1 MTEVSVIPADPDG
14 LDFRFRVGTSI
25 LTEFAVSHTPADVLR
40 ELVQNEYDAGGTELT
55 VEFGPDALVVRGNGK
70 TIDKAGWDRLGVMLG
85 HGLVAGAAER
95 VEPKANGI
103 GSKNF
108 GLRSLF
114 LLGDRIHV
122 MSGGRRTILDRTSG
136 ALAEPL
142 AEPGS
147 RGRRGVTIAVPYRQA
162 DDGPLRAFDL
172 GREGEALTTIAAE
185 LAPTLI
191 KLARPGPGKNLRAVV
206 LRSAR
211 LGHELRWRQSARADK
226 AIPGLIRRAAR
237 LDHSGSHLEGVP
249 EAIMEAE
256 YQQVVTPPA
265 GLRRPDV
272 PGCFRVPAGRIRL
285 AVSVR
290 VRRSHLDLA
299 VPGIFYYPIGATRSR
314 TGFGFSISAPF
325 EMTEDRSQ
333 LVDPQNSDWNAWLIR
348 KSAALAVRL
357 LPGSLFTAFGP
368 DAFLALDPRTAAS
381 STVPDLTAE
390 VDRLLR
396 TERCWPT
403 QARAGRNG
411 RILPAPAASLTV
423 PTSPTL
429 SAFTASTLPPADLL
443 HAGLAVRADMQAMA
457 VALGAKA
464 FTAGSLVRLRCAGAS
479 AQNLATR
486 LGDTEASRCF
496 TEFPGALRDLAIQ
509 QRFAA
514 ALDGCRPELSDENR
528 KDLRTS
534 ATTMTRAGTLSSPD
548 ALWVADEALAAAV
561 PAEQALHPGLAGSRV
576 LAGLCRRFNFSGWA
590 ADTASRITD
599 GTASQQERD
608 ALARYIRGRPTLS
621 QKAWAALRRSPVIPD
636 HRGEWTAPADMV
648 SRSASGAALLEPA
661 LHLPA
666 RADEANESLRPLRFR
681 RAVRGSDLVALAR
694 LVEQGTVPPAVM
706 SRAVGR
712 LQRLLTPAV
721 LTQLKGLRFLEAGP
735 GTVTAPADAYLRSDR
750 IAAILGEGA
759 PYASGIPASLLRRLG
774 CRTEPRADDIVAALA
789 KLRDEGRGP
798 SRPDLIY
805 PALVAA
811 LRADHR
817 PAGQLRDQPVI
828 WTGDRWEAPG
838 DCLTGADN
846 RGALLDAVTV
856 LPETLRDVWVFLG
869 AAQRPAEDHWR
880 RLLIRVGELYGGQ
893 RQVPQRAADALRRAY
908 RQLGKLPERL
918 SPSTPCLLD
927 DHRRLH
933 SPGEAAAGTYLINDD
948 PALASAA
955 QAQGVP
961 VAFADTSDPRV
972 NAFLRAAG
980 TQPLSAS
987 AALAGTTYGPDA
999 RPDDTLR
1006 TGAVLARLHAPVF
1019 GSAVAA
1025 LASAVC
1031 GPGRSCTAVSLTARL
1046 AQITQITIV
1055 DGITRAYHLAGHD
1068 VTVAAD
1074 YDLAENQI
1082 ILDQV
1087 ASSHEVRRLAAGAIA
1102 VLVGAGPLGEQ
1113 VLGDGVYFLLRCRS
1127 AREMQRELQRRKV
1140 AWQPAALPDADTD
1153 DEDDDE
1159 DMASLAGA
1167 LSRNLVREA
1176 MSGPAG
1182 STSRTQPPPAPSPSR
1197 PARPPLPDLGLVRPR
1212 PATGIGMPQPP
1223 SHAGPGGGGYGAWSP
1238 RSPREAEDDRALG
1251 RRGEEIVLAIER
1263 ERVSRLGL
1271 PADRVTWT
1279 ADAIPSADHDIASVD
1294 DDDGSELWIEV
1305 KSTTGRD
1312 GQFSWTAAEFRL
1324 AIQARGRYILYR
1336 VFEADTTTPSWSR
1349 IRDPIGAFEAGE
1361 LRLDI
1366 DRLTGDTGPLAQPPA
1381 TQPDADGTKQ
1391 PMEARK

>member
-1 MTEVSVIPADPDG
+1 MSAWSGIIVADPTWTGYDVTEVSVIPADPG
-14 LDFRFRVGTSI
+14 SLDFRFRVGTSI
-25 LTEFAVSHTPADVLR
+25 LTEFAVSHTPADALR

-55 VEFGPDALVVRGNGK
+55 VEFGPEALVVSGNGK

-85 HGLVAGAAER
+85 HGLVAGAAGR

-114 LLGDRIHV
+114 LFGDRIHV

-142 AEPGS
+142 ADPGS

-162 DDGPLRAFDL
+162 DDGPLRAFDQ
-172 GREGEALTTIAAE
+172 GHEAEALTTIAAE

-191 KLARPGPGKNLRAVV
+191 KLAHSGLGKNLRAVV

-226 AIPGLIRRAAR
+226 AVPGLIRRAAR
-237 LDHSGSHLEGVP
+237 LHHSGPHLEGVP
-249 EAIMEAE
+249 EAIAEAE
-256 YQQVVTPPA
+256 YQQVVAPPT
-265 GLRRPDV
+265 GLRRPNV
-272 PGCFRVPAGRIRL
+272 PGYFRVRAGRIRL

-290 VRRSHLDLA
+290 VRRGHLDLS

-314 TGFGFSISAPF
+314 TGFAFSISAPF

-333 LVDPQNSDWNAWLIR
+333 LIDPQNSDWNAWLIQE
-348 KSAALAVRL
+348 SAALAVRL
-357 LPGSLFTAFGP
+357 LPSRLFTGFGP
-368 DAFLALDPRTAAS
+368 DAFLALDPRAATS

-390 VDRLLR
+390 IDRLLR
-396 TERCWPT
+396 TEPCWPT
-403 QARAGRNG
+403 QATTGRNG
-411 RILPAPAASLTV
+411 RIMSGPAASLTV
-423 PTSPTL
+423 PASPAL
-429 SAFTASTLPPADLL
+429 SDFAVSTLPAADLL
-443 HAGLAVRADMQAMA
+443 HARLTARADTQAMA

-464 FTAGSLVRLRCAGAS
+464 FTAGSLVRFRCAGKS
-479 AQNLATR
+479 MQTLATR
-486 LGDTEASRCF
+486 LGDTEESRYY
-496 TEFPGALRDLAIQ
+496 TEFPADLEDLVTQ

-514 ALDGCRPELSDENR
+514 ALDGCRPELSDKNR

-534 ATTMTRAGTLSSPD
+534 TTTMTRAGTLSSPD
-548 ALWVADEALAAAV
+548 ALWVADEAMAAAV
-561 PAEQALHPGLAGSRV
+561 PAEQTLHPGLADSRV
-576 LAGLCRRFNFSGWA
+576 LVGLCRRFNFSGWA
-590 ADTASRITD
+590 TDTASRITD

-608 ALARYIRGRPTLS
+608 ALARYIRGRPALS
-621 QKAWAALRRSPVIPD
+621 QKAWAALRCSPVITD

-648 SRSASGAALLEPA
+648 SRSASGAVLLEPA

-681 RAVRGSDLVALAR
+681 QAVRGSDLVALAR
-694 LVEQGTVPPAVM
+694 LVEQGAVPPAVM
-706 SRAVGR
+706 SKAVAR
-712 LQRLLTPAV
+712 LQRLLIPAV
-721 LTQLKGLRFLEAGP
+721 LTQLRSIRFLETGP

-750 IAAILGEGA
+750 IAVILGEGA
-759 PYASGIPASLLRRLG
+759 PYASGIPATLLERLG

-789 KLRDEGRGP
+789 KLREEDRGP
-798 SRPDLIY
+798 NRPDLVY

-811 LRADHR
+811 LRAEHR

-846 RGALLDAVTV
+846 RGTLLDAVTV
-856 LPETLRDVWVFLG
+856 LPETLRDAWIFLG

-880 RLLIRVGELYGGQ
+880 RLLIRVGELYGEQ

-908 RQLGKLPERL
+908 RHLGKLPERL
-918 SPSTPCLLD
+918 SLDTPCLLD

-933 SPGEAAAGTYLINDD
+933 SPGQAAARTYLINDD
-948 PALASAA
+948 PALAAAA
-955 QAQGVP
+955 QAKGVP
-961 VAFADTSDPRV
+961 VSFADTSDPRV
-972 NAFLRAAG
+972 NAFLQAAG
-980 TQPLSAS
+980 TQPLSAA
-987 AALAGTTYGPDA
+987 AALAGTTYGLDA

-1006 TGAVLARLHAPVF
+1006 THAVLARLHAPAF

-1025 LASAVC
+1025 FASAVC
-1031 GPGRSCTAVSLTARL
+1031 GPGRSRTAASLTARL
-1046 AQITQITIV
+1046 AQIAHITIV
-1055 DGITRAYHLAGHD
+1055 DGITRTYRLAGHE

-1074 YDLAENQI
+1074 YDLVEDQI
-1082 ILDQV
+1082 VLDQV
-1087 ASSHEVRRLAAGAIA
+1087 TSSHEVRRLAASA
-1102 VLVGAGPLGEQ
+1102 VAVMADAGPLGEQ

-1140 AWQPAALPDADTD
+1140 AWQPATLLDTDTD

-1159 DMASLAGA
+1159 DVASLAGT
-1167 LSRNLVREA
+1167 LSRNLVRDA

-1182 STSRTQPPPAPSPSR
+1182 STSRIQPQPTPSPPR
-1197 PARPPLPDLGLVRPR
+1197 PARPPLPDLGLVHPR
-1212 PATGIGMPQPP
+1212 TAAGTGMPQPS
-1223 SHAGPGGGGYGAWSP
+1223 SHARSGGGGYGTWSP
-1238 RSPREAEDDRALG
+1238 RSPQEAEDDRVLG
-1251 RRGEEIVLAIER
+1251 RRGEEIVFAIER

-1271 PADRVTWT
+1271 SADRATWT
-1279 ADAIPSADHDIASVD
+1279 ADADPSADHDIASVD
-1294 DDDGSELWIEV
+1294 DDGSELWVEV

-1324 AIQARGRYILYR
+1324 AVRARRRYILYR
-1336 VFEADTTTPSWSR
+1336 VFEAGTTTPSWSR
-1349 IRDPIGAFEAGE
+1349 IRDPIGAFEAGQ

-1366 DRLTGDTGPLAQPPA
+1366 DCLTGDTGPLA
-1381 TQPDADGTKQ
+1381 
-1391 PMEARK
+1391 

>member
-1 MTEVSVIPADPDG
+1 VTEVPVIPADPGG

-85 HGLVAGAAER
+85 HGLVAGAVSR
-95 VEPKANGI
+95 VEPKSNGI

-114 LLGDRIHV
+114 LFGDRIHV

-142 AEPGS
+142 ADPGS
-147 RGRRGVTIAVPYRQA
+147 RGRRGVTIAVPYRQV
-162 DDGPLRAFDL
+162 DDRPLRAF
-172 GREGEALTTIAAE
+172 GQGHEAEALTTIAAE
-185 LAPTLI
+185 LASTLI
-191 KLARPGPGKNLRAVV
+191 KLAHPGPGKNLRAVV

-226 AIPGLIRRAAR
+226 AVPGLIRRSAR
-237 LDHSGSHLEGVP
+237 LDHSGPQLEGVP

-265 GLRRPDV
+265 GLRRPSV
-272 PGCFRVPAGRIRL
+272 PSYFRVPAGRIRL

-290 VRRSHLDLA
+290 VRRSRLDLA

-333 LVDPQNSDWNAWLIR
+333 LIDPQNSDWNAWLVR
-348 KSAALAVRL
+348 ESAALAVRL
-357 LPGSLFTAFGP
+357 LPGRLFAAFGP
-368 DAFLALDPRTAAS
+368 DAFHALDPRAAAS

-390 VDRLLR
+390 IDRLLR
-396 TERCWPT
+396 TEPCWPT
-403 QARAGRNG
+403 QATVRRNG
-411 RILPAPAASLTV
+411 RIVPAPAASLMV
-423 PTSPTL
+423 PASPVL
-429 SAFTASTLPPADLL
+429 SAFTVSTLRPAGLL
-443 HAGLAVRADMQAMA
+443 HADLAVRADMRAMA
-457 VALGAKA
+457 VALGAKG

-479 AQNLATR
+479 AQNLTTS
-486 LGDTEASRCF
+486 LGDMEASRYF
-496 TEFPGALRDLAIQ
+496 TEFPADLQDLAIQ
-509 QRFAA
+509 QRFAI
-514 ALDGCRPELSDENR
+514 ALDGCRLELSDENR

-534 ATTMTRAGTLSSPD
+534 ATTMTRAETLSSPG
-548 ALWVADEALAAAV
+548 ALWVAGEALATAV
-561 PAEQALHPGLAGSRV
+561 PAEQTLHPGLAGSRV

-590 ADTASRITD
+590 ADTANRITD
-599 GTASQQERD
+599 GTASRQERD
-608 ALARYIRGRPTLS
+608 ALALYIRGRPALS

-666 RADEANESLRPLRFR
+666 RADEANESLRPLRLR

-694 LVEQGTVPPAVM
+694 LVEQGTVPPAAM

-721 LTQLKGLRFLEAGP
+721 LTQLNGIRFLDTGP

-750 IAAILGEGA
+750 IVAILGEGA
-759 PYASGIPASLLRRLG
+759 PYASGIPASLLQRLG
-774 CRTEPRADDIVAALA
+774 CRTAPRADDIIAALA
-789 KLRDEGRGP
+789 KLREENRGL
-798 SRPDLIY
+798 SRPDLVY

-811 LRADHR
+811 LRAERR
-817 PAGQLRDQPVI
+817 PAGQLRDQLVA
-828 WTGDRWEAPG
+828 WAGDRWEAPG

-856 LPETLRDVWVFLG
+856 LPEALRDAWVFLG
-869 AAQRPAEDHWR
+869 AAQRPTEDHWR
-880 RLLIRVGELYGGQ
+880 RLLVRAGELYGGQ
-893 RQVPQRAADALRRAY
+893 QQVPQRPADVLRRAY
-908 RQLGKLPERL
+908 RHLGKLPERL
-918 SPSTPCLLD
+918 SPGTNCLLD
-927 DHRRLH
+927 DHRHLH
-933 SPGEAAAGTYLINDD
+933 SPSEAAARTYLINDD

-955 QAQGVP
+955 QAQGAP

-972 NAFLRAAG
+972 NAFFQAAG
-980 TQPLSAS
+980 TQPLSAA
-987 AALAGTTYGPDA
+987 AALAGTTYGPDT

-1006 TGAVLARLHAPVF
+1006 TGAVLARLHTSAF

-1031 GPGRSCTAVSLTARL
+1031 GPSRSRTAASLTARL
-1046 AQITQITIV
+1046 AQITQIAIV
-1055 DGITRAYHLAGHD
+1055 NGITRTYHLVGND

-1082 ILDQV
+1082 VLDQV
-1087 ASSHEVRRLAAGAIA
+1087 ASSHEVRRLAASAIA

-1140 AWQPAALPDADTD
+1140 AWQPATLPDAATD

-1159 DMASLAGA
+1159 DLASLAGA

-1182 STSRTQPPPAPSPSR
+1182 STSRTQPPPAPSPPR
-1197 PARPPLPDLGLVRPR
+1197 PARAPLPDLGLVRPR
-1212 PATGIGMPQPP
+1212 PAGTGMPQPP
-1223 SHAGPGGGGYGAWSP
+1223 SHAGSSGGGYGTWSP

-1294 DDDGSELWIEV
+1294 DDDGSELWVEV

-1324 AIQARGRYILYR
+1324 AVRARDRYILYR

-1366 DRLTGDTGPLAQPPA
+1366 DRLTGDTGPLAQPRPP
-1381 TQPDADGTKQ
+1381 T
-1391 PMEARK
+1391 ARNSL